1 MSRSI
6 SSAINRRAGN
16 NAPRPNVP
24 QNQQPAYN
32 PKIAQQQP
40 QNQGQGVPKNVRFV
54 PSGQGQPGQQQQQ
67 PIQRQGYQ
75 EPTIPVKTA
84 GVNGPVGQVSIS
96 DAFAL
101 VTIRLGRVE
110 QFVQQIQ
117 EEGIPLTDGQPDL
130 KIDTDL
136 KNLNILF
143 QTQEDTIHTLT
154 KKIENYE
161 STFLN
166 YDKEIRDLKDM
177 ILTMTMKNEK
187 NTIETANL
195 LSTLSNSVK
204 AVEDSVKSV
213 EDSVKA
219 VEDTVKVVEDSVKV
233 VEDSVKVVEDSVKVV
248 EDSVKV
254 VENSVKAVE
263 EKHRDLLEKTQEQI
277 EPTPLGKAMEEV
289 MEEVME
295 DETLDNEEK
304 VEEAQEVVEVVL
316 ENA

>member
-24 QNQQPAYN
+24 QNQQPTYN
-32 PKIAQQQP
+32 AKIAQVQP
-40 QNQGQGVPKNVRFV
+40 QLQNQGQGVPKNVRFV

-67 PIQRQGYQ
+67 QIQRQAYQ

-117 EEGIPLTDGQPDL
+117 EEGIPSTDDQPDL
-130 KIDTDL
+130 QIDTDL
-136 KNLNILF
+136 KNLNALF

-154 KKIENYE
+154 QKIENYE
-161 STFLN
+161 TTFLN
-166 YDKEIRDLKDM
+166 YEKEIRDFKDM
-177 ILTMTMKNEK
+177 ILTITMKNEK

-204 AVEDSVKSV
+204 S
-213 EDSVKA
+213 
-219 VEDTVKVVEDSVKV
+219 VEDSVKV
-233 VEDSVKVVEDSVKVV
+233 VEDSLKSV
-248 EDSVKV
+248 D
-254 VENSVKAVE
+254 
-263 EKHRDLLEKTQEQI
+263 EKYDNLLEKMLEHQEQI
-277 EPTPLGKAMEEV
+277 DPTPLEEV
-289 MEEVME
+289 IEE
-295 DETLDNEEK
+295 ETINNEEK
-304 VEEAQEVVEVVL
+304 VEETEEVVSLVVPLVVSLVVPL